1 MACHVTLRLVVIHA
15 MGNDTTLPS
24 RGLGLRLVGKS
35 LGLKSGKAQRDQM
48 FSGFAPKRTS
58 LCAMSSMKSRALH
71 RRRKNW
77 DGGQALGAAG
87 CDATNE

>member
-1 MACHVTLRLVVIHA
+1 
-15 MGNDTTLPS
+15 
-24 RGLGLRLVGKS
+24 
-35 LGLKSGKAQRDQM
+35 M